1 MDAPDDRSSDDRLQA
16 RWLELCDILNVED
29 ADEAIAR
36 VQELQLDAL
45 QETADVSA
53 RALDSSEAYD
63 LLHRIEGRLNE
74 LRRSSPLPERLLTAL
89 DSDEPAEAEEEIR
102 RIKRRIRE
110 LESQHELLLDAGI
123 NGASEA
129 LSMIESMEQQLR
141 EMYEEKET
149 QLRVEERAT
158 DLADEDTFDQL
169 QRLLAREE
177 RLQRELGVT
186 TSEEVIEMV
195 RGLASQLDELYE
207 DREADQPVPPAA
219 AGDGSTAATE
229 RERKLQRELGV
240 SDPADVVEMV
250 DGLVQ
255 QLEELY
261 EARERL
267 ARVNLEDADSVIN
280 MISSMEQ
287 QLEMLYADRERM
299 SERGIESIDQA
310 VLMIESMEEQLEALY
325 AERNAPTAP
334 DNPERIRELE
344 AKLDELAA
352 EKESL
357 REQRRAMSSGR
368 AQDTLERELGLS
380 EPEHVVQLVQ
390 SMEQQLQ
397 NLYAE
402 REAPLEAVVAQDG
415 GDDAGPEVLD
425 RERLT
430 QLSRMSGGER
440 NAMDI
445 GILHVDDEGRVMY
458 ANDVAARTLPGV
470 TASKGSALTDR
481 NFFFS
486 IAPGTNNSL
495 FRGRFKQG
503 IDQNRLDVRFPYTI
517 IHPTQPR
524 VNLAVQLYRAGTNSN
539 WILLRRLSS

>member
-1 MDAPDDRSSDDRLQA
+1 MDSPDDRSSHDRLQT
-16 RWLELCDILNVED
+16 RWAELCDILNAAD
-29 ADEAIAR
+29 ADEAIAK

-45 QETADVSA
+45 QETADAAAS
-53 RALDSSEAYD
+53 ALDSSEAYD
-63 LLHRIEGRLNE
+63 LLHRIEGRLSE
-74 LRRSSPLPERLLTAL
+74 LRRSPALPEHVLDAL
-89 DSDEPAEAEEEIR
+89 DSEEPAEAKEEIR
-102 RIKRRIRE
+102 FIKQRIRD
-110 LESQHELLLDAGI
+110 LESQHELLVDAGI

-129 LSMIESMEQQLR
+129 LSMIESMEEQLR
-141 EMYEEKET
+141 EMYQEKET
-149 QLRVEERAT
+149 QLRVEERTA

-219 AGDGSTAATE
+219 TGDGSTAATE

-250 DGLVQ
+250 NGLVQ

-267 ARVNLEDADSVIN
+267 AQVNLEDADSVIG

-287 QLEMLYADRERM
+287 QLELLYADRERM

-310 VLMIESMEEQLEALY
+310 ISMIESMETQLEALY
-325 AERNAPTAP
+325 AERTAP
-334 DNPERIRELE
+334 AAPDDPDRLRELE
-344 AKLDELAA
+344 TKLDELAA
-352 EKESL
+352 EKEAL
-357 REQRRAMSSGR
+357 QEQRRAMSSGD
-368 AQDTLERELGLS
+368 AQETLERELGVS

-390 SMEQQLQ
+390 SMEQQLRDM
-397 NLYAE
+397 YAE
-402 REAPLEAVVAQDG
+402 REAPLDMAVAEEGG
-415 GDDAGPEVLD
+415 GDSGPEVLD
-425 RERLT
+425 RDRLT
-430 QLSRMSGGER
+430 QLSQMSEAER
-440 NAMDI
+440 NAMDV

-458 ANDVAARTLPGV
+458 ANDAAARTLPGV
-470 TASKGSALTDR
+470 SGSTGDALADR

-486 IAPGTNNSL
+486 LAPGTNNSL
-495 FRGRFKQG
+495 FRGRFKDG
-503 IDQNRLDVRFPYTI
+503 VDRNRLDVRFPYTI

-524 VNLAVQLYRAGTNSN
+524 VNLAVHLYRTGTNTN